1 MWWYVLQRYQVP
13 CVNQQLGWQCIV
25 KLIAGKSSSQFRT
38 TGEYLKCNSSK
49 GSGSCISGALLTFR
63 GCSASASFRGISLR
77 KFFSYNSKIRT
88 FSGHIFPSA
97 IFQYSNISLMLGA
110 VPLLR
115 RVCGAHIG
123 KSSRGCYRPTAPSS
137 VEPASFSQRLARNDE
152 KTRRD
157 RFWRRTSENVLKR
170 DRGIRCLPVVVVSAT
185 ICLKTVPSFSWTR
198 DTG

>member
-1 MWWYVLQRYQVP
+1 MNIWSAIAAKAVAAALAALSRLSGAVLLVRLFLQ
-13 CVNQQLGWQCIV
+13 
-25 KLIAGKSSSQFRT
+25 
-38 TGEYLKCNSSK
+38 YLKE
-49 GSGSCISGALLTFR
+49 
-63 GCSASASFRGISLR
+63 
-77 KFFSYNSKIRT
+77 KFFHYNSKKRT
-88 FSGHIFPSA
+88 FSEHIFPSA

-115 RVCGAHIG
+115 RVCEAHIG
-123 KSSRGCYRPTAPSS
+123 KSSRGCYRPTVPSS

-170 DRGIRCLPVVVVSAT
+170 DRGIRCLPVVVVSAI